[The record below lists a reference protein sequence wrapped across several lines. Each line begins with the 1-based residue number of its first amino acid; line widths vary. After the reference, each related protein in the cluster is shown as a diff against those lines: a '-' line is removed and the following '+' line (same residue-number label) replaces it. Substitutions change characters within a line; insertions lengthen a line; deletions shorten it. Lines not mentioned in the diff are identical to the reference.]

1 MVSAMD
7 KDMVIAKL
15 REHRD
20 ELVAAGAEHVS
31 LFGSVARGEST
42 LQSDLDILVK
52 LSKPVIESG
61 LGYFSALAILQ
72 EKITAI
78 TGYESV
84 DVIAEPVEKDS
95 VRRSIERDRRIAF

>member
-1 MVSAMD
+1 
-7 KDMVIAKL
+7 MVIAKL

-20 ELVAAGAEHVS
+20 ELVEVGAEHIS

-42 LQSDLDILVK
+42 PDSDLDILVK
-52 LSKPVIESG
+52 LSRPVIESG

-72 EKITAI
+72 QKITAI

-84 DVIAEPVEKDS
+84 DVIAEPIEKDS